1 MPIDATNNLNPQRPR
16 KKKIR
21 TNPGFAV
28 IPGMHVPVPIK
39 LDKWAHI
46 YNTPVRKKKRNIA
59 NVTQNILV
67 EFNIPTLPEV
77 IMDSWFQQQQLPR
90 IKKRGNPNS
99 HVDIDFI
106 EAIQGANGNWFDTG
120 VFGFTI
126 TKESDEAATFSDLD
140 AFDLTIT
147 ATHIED
153 FQLEDI
159 EAFDFTIKYPDVG
172 NEIFNSGVPGS
183 VFVNVIIDGVNESNN
198 IQGVIAIFREDNTAT
213 KFKCIL
219 EFDQL
224 LDVPRKPVSLIN
236 KIIKIGFAVADMTG
250 IVSDYIPIFIGRCKH
265 VEFSEDRQSMI
276 MTGYDYGGA
285 HQTKGEFISQN
296 VTDVLT
302 GTVGA
307 SSAGTINLGQSPVW
321 AVVWNG
327 NEAVEDGTDY
337 FVNTLTGEIVIPF
350 SSRILQF
357 PNSFTFNYMNPF
369 ASMRDIIQE
378 IASIKGWI
386 VTEDNVTI
394 ADYSSTAE
402 HPVISLSDES
412 VIDVCR
418 KFFELSGAKV
428 ETNLFPTLRVY
439 SEVQNVINTQNTH
452 VVDESDIFENT
463 LEFEI
468 DFDDL
473 LNEQTVRSVQ
483 KVNANIEIS
492 DQILAT
498 FSGQQGL
505 LSPFTFSPQGTN
517 FDAVDRTTA
526 QVLVEKRI
534 RKQNIASLSFSSSGS
549 FTLTFG
555 GVNDFFEAITDAS
568 WSFFI
573 DGEDIVIQLKHAIV
587 TAGGNSGTGIQT
599 SSSVMVAFPAV
610 EYSLTVSGTKI
621 NYGGGAI
628 EDVKIVTAQRPVTGI
643 SETLKGDVYENAYI
657 ETNQHCANICD
668 AILLEEGNPYTC
680 QFEIPVYVG
689 KDMNIGDRIDIM
701 KDVNVLFSGLIKTLN
716 YTVNLTNGE
725 NSIFAVAKGV
735 GFGI

>member
-1 MPIDATNNLNPQRPR
+1 MTIDATNNSNPQRPR
-16 KKKIR
+16 KKKTR
-21 TNPGFAV
+21 TNPGFTV
-28 IPGMHVPVPIK
+28 TPGMHVPVPIK
-39 LDKWAHI
+39 LDKWEHI
-46 YNTPVRKKKRNIA
+46 KNVPVRPKKRNFA
-59 NVTQNILV
+59 NKGYFAFVDISVPPAETITLDKWYVQDAIPRKRFEKRIPYQA
-67 EFNIPTLPEV
+67 EFNINFV
-77 IMDSWFQQQQLPR
+77 
-90 IKKRGNPNS
+90 
-99 HVDIDFI
+99 
-106 EAIQGANGNWFDTG
+106 EAWQVKDGNWQDTG

-126 TKESDEAATFSDLD
+126 TKESDEAATFGDLD

-153 FQLEDI
+153 FQLEDV

-172 NEIFNSGVPGS
+172 NEIFNSGIPGFVS
-183 VFVNVIIDGVNESNN
+183 VNVIIDGVNESNN
-198 IQGVIAIFREDNTAT
+198 IQGVITVSREDNTAT

-219 EFDQL
+219 EFDQS
-224 LDVPRKPVSLIN
+224 LDVPRKPVSLAN
-236 KIIKIGFAVADMTG
+236 KIVKIGFAVADMTG
-250 IVSDYIPIFIGRCKH
+250 IVSDYIPIFTGICKH
-265 VEFSEDRQSMI
+265 VTFNEDEQSMI
-276 MTGYDYGGA
+276 MTGYDYGGV

-307 SSAGTINLGQSPVW
+307 SSAETINLGQSPVW

-327 NEAVEDGTDY
+327 NSEVKDGIDY
-337 FVNTLTGEIVIPF
+337 FVNTLTGEIVIPL
-350 SSRILQF
+350 SSRVLQF

-386 VTEDNVTI
+386 ITEDNVTI

-418 KFFELSGAKV
+418 KFLEMSGAKV
-428 ETNLFPTLRVY
+428 ETSLWPKLRVY

-463 LEFEI
+463 LEFRI

-473 LNEQTVRSVQ
+473 LNEQTTRSVQ
-483 KVNANIEIS
+483 KVNANIEIGAETTIAEYEGS
-492 DQILAT
+492 
-498 FSGQQGL
+498 QG
-505 LSPFTFSPQGTN
+505 SMNPFTLQAGSNIDDIDFMTPG
-517 FDAVDRTTA
+517 
-526 QVLVEKRI
+526 VLVEKRI
-534 RKQNIASLSFSSSGS
+534 NKANINSLSFISSGN
-549 FTLTFG
+549 FTLRFIG
-555 GVNDFFEAITDAS
+555 GESFSEEITGSSWNFFTDGDDF
-568 WSFFI
+568 
-573 DGEDIVIQLKHAIV
+573 VIQLKHRVVTV
-587 TAGGNSGTGIQT
+587 TAGVGTTT
-599 SSSVMVAFPAV
+599 SFTMHAFPKV
-610 EYSLTVSGTKI
+610 EYSLTVNGTKI
-621 NYGGGAI
+621 SYGEGAI
-628 EDVKIVTAQRPVTGI
+628 EDVKVVTAQRPVTGI

-689 KDMNIGDRIDIM
+689 KDMNIGDRIDIK
-701 KDVNVLFSGLIKTLN
+701 KDVNVLFSGLIKTLK

>member
-1 MPIDATNNLNPQRPR
+1 MTIDATNNSNPQRPR

-21 TNPGFAV
+21 TNPGFTV
-28 IPGMHVPVPIK
+28 TPGMHVPVPIK
-39 LDKWAHI
+39 LDKWDHI
-46 YNTPVRKKKRNIA
+46 KNVPVRLKKRNFTNKGYFA
-59 NVTQNILV
+59 
-67 EFNIPTLPEV
+67 F
-77 IMDSWFQQQQLPR
+77 
-90 IKKRGNPNS
+90 
-99 HVDIDFI
+99 VDISVPPAETITLDKWYVQDAIPRKRFEKRIPYQADFKI
-106 EAIQGANGNWFDTG
+106 NFVEAWQVKDGNWQDTG

-126 TKESDEAATFSDLD
+126 TKESDEAATFGDLD
-140 AFDLTIT
+140 AFDFTIT
-147 ATHIED
+147 KESIED
-153 FQLEDI
+153 FQLEDV

-172 NEIFNSGVPGS
+172 NEIFNSGVPGLVS
-183 VFVNVIIDGVNESNN
+183 VNVIIDGVNESNN
-198 IQGVIAIFREDNTAT
+198 IQGVITVSREDNTAT

-219 EFDQL
+219 EFDQS
-224 LDVPRKPVSLIN
+224 LDVPRKPVSLAN
-236 KIIKIGFAVADMTG
+236 KIVKIGFAVADMTG
-250 IVSDYIPIFIGRCKH
+250 IVSDYIPIFTGICKR
-265 VEFSEDRQSMI
+265 VTFSEDQQSMI
-276 MTGYDYGGA
+276 MTGYCYGGV

-307 SSAGTINLGQSPVW
+307 SSAGTINLGKSPVW

-327 NEAVEDGTDY
+327 NDAVKDGTDY

-350 SSRILQF
+350 SSRVLQF

-428 ETNLFPTLRVY
+428 ETNLFPKLRVY

-473 LNEQTVRSVQ
+473 LNEQTTRSVQ

-492 DQILAT
+492 DSQILAE
-498 FSGQQGL
+498 FSGDKKGPWPFNIQTDATNVLGL
-505 LSPFTFSPQGTN
+505 NTSIPT
-517 FDAVDRTTA
+517 
-526 QVLVEKRI
+526 VLAEHRI
-534 RKQNIASLSFSSSGS
+534 RKEGLHNISLQSSGRFTKIHYALWPIKYDEPISGSSWNS
-549 FTLTFG
+549 F
-555 GVNDFFEAITDAS
+555 V
-568 WSFFI
+568 
-573 DGEDIVIQLKHAIV
+573 DGDDVVFQLSHVLIILSNPNLILY
-587 TAGGNSGTGIQT
+587 GY
-599 SSSVMVAFPAV
+599 PDV
-610 EYSLTVSGTKI
+610 EYTLTVSGTKI
-621 NYGGGAI
+621 SYGEGAI

-657 ETNQHCANICD
+657 ETNQHCANIND

-689 KDMNIGDRIDIM
+689 KDMNLGDRIDIM
-701 KDVNVLFSGLIKTLN
+701 KDVNILFSGLIKTLN
-716 YTVNLTNGE
+716 YTVDLTNGE